1 MEHITIDDVLIDDGL
16 GRTRRRPDVARPQGA
31 SPSGSSRRIGID
43 VGGTKCLGVLLDA
56 EGTVVAEE
64 RRPTPKETDELVER
78 LCELSEVLGPAD
90 SIGVGVPGLVTRE
103 GMLRAAPHITKV
115 ADLPLRA
122 LLAERLGLG
131 GGHRQRRHLRPAGR
145 VHDRQRRRGFG
156 TPCWSRWAPAS
167 AAGSWREASSS
178 GGPTASSGEMGHM
191 VVDPDGPDCPCGRR
205 GCWERFASGS
215 ALAHFGRMAAAAG
228 ELPAALKL
236 AGGDPEAVMGEHV
249 TAAARAGDAASLQIL
264 DGFGRWVGIGLVNLT
279 NLLDPELFVL
289 GGGLVE
295 LRDLI
300 VEPIRHWLG
309 QLLYAPSFRPHPR
322 LEIARLGQRAGAI
335 GAAMLPASVMS

>member
-1 MEHITIDDVLIDDGL
+1 
-16 GRTRRRPDVARPQGA
+16 VAVNGDREQPGG
-31 SPSGSSRRIGID
+31 PSRRIGID
-43 VGGTKCLGVLLDA
+43 VGGTKCLGVLLD
-56 EGTVVAEE
+56 EDGVVVAEE

-78 LCELSEVLGPAD
+78 LVELSELLGPAD
-90 SIGVGVPGLVTRE
+90 SIGVGVPGLVTRQ
-103 GMLRAAPHITKV
+103 GLLRAAPHITKV

-122 LLAERLGLG
+122 LLAERIGVEVVIDNDATCALLAESIMGNAQGVRDAVLVTLGTGIG
-131 GGHRQRRHLRPAGR
+131 GGVLAGGVIQRGCN
-145 VHDRQRRRGFG
+145 GFV
-156 TPCWSRWAPAS
+156 
-167 AAGSWREASSS
+167 
-178 GGPTASSGEMGHM
+178 GEMGHM
-191 VVDPDGPDCPCGRR
+191 VVDPEGPDCPCGRR

-215 ALAHFGRMAAAAG
+215 ALAHFGRVAALAG
-228 ELPAALKL
+228 ELPAVLKL

-249 TAAARAGDAASLQIL
+249 TAAARAGDEAALAIL

-309 QLLYAPSFRPHPR
+309 QLLYAPSLRPHPR
-322 LEIARLGQRAGAI
+322 LEIALLGERAGAI

>member
-1 MEHITIDDVLIDDGL
+1 M
-16 GRTRRRPDVARPQGA
+16 
-31 SPSGSSRRIGID
+31 
-43 VGGTKCLGVLLDA
+43 
-56 EGTVVAEE
+56 
-64 RRPTPKETDELVER
+64 ER

-122 LLAERLGLG
+122 LLAERLGREVVIDNDATCALLAEFTVGNAQGVRDAVLVTLGTGIG
-131 GGHRQRRHLRPAGR
+131 GGVLAGGVIQRGAN
-145 VHDRQRRRGFG
+145 GFV
-156 TPCWSRWAPAS
+156 
-167 AAGSWREASSS
+167 
-178 GGPTASSGEMGHM
+178 GEMGHM

-228 ELPAALKL
+228 ELPVALKL

-249 TAAARAGDAASLQIL
+249 TAAARAGDPASLQIL

-335 GAAMLPASVMS
+335 GAAMLPASNPS

>member
-1 MEHITIDDVLIDDGL
+1 
-16 GRTRRRPDVARPQGA
+16 VAEPQGV
-31 SPSGSSRRIGID
+31 SPSRFSRRIGID

-56 EGTVVAEE
+56 DGAVVAEE

-122 LLAERLGLG
+122 LLAERLGLEVAIDNDATCALLAESTVGNAQGVRDAVLVTLGTGIG
-131 GGHRQRRHLRPAGR
+131 GGVLAGGVIQRGAN
-145 VHDRQRRRGFG
+145 GFV
-156 TPCWSRWAPAS
+156 
-167 AAGSWREASSS
+167 
-178 GGPTASSGEMGHM
+178 GEMGHM
-191 VVDPDGPDCPCGRR
+191 VVDPEGPDCPCGRR

-215 ALAHFGRMAAAAG
+215 ALAHFGRMAAVAG

-335 GAAMLPASVMS
+335 GAAMLPASALS

>member
-1 MEHITIDDVLIDDGL
+1 V
-16 GRTRRRPDVARPQGA
+16 

-56 EGTVVAEE
+56 DGTVVAEE

-90 SIGVGVPGLVTRE
+90 SIGVGVPGLVTRD

-122 LLAERLGLG
+122 LLAERLGLQVVIDNDATCALLAESTIGNAQGVRDAVLVTLGTGIG
-131 GGHRQRRHLRPAGR
+131 GGVLAGGVIQRGAN
-145 VHDRQRRRGFG
+145 GFV
-156 TPCWSRWAPAS
+156 
-167 AAGSWREASSS
+167 
-178 GGPTASSGEMGHM
+178 GEMGHM
-191 VVDPDGPDCPCGRR
+191 VVDPEGPDCPCGRR

-215 ALAHFGRMAAAAG
+215 ALAHFGRMAAEAG

-249 TAAARAGDAASLQIL
+249 TAAARAGDAASLRIL

>member
-1 MEHITIDDVLIDDGL
+1 V
-16 GRTRRRPDVARPQGA
+16 TRH
-31 SPSGSSRRIGID
+31 IGID
-43 VGGTKCLGVLLDA
+43 VGGTKCLGVLLDE
-56 EGTVVAEE
+56 EGTIVDEE
-64 RRPTPKETDELVER
+64 RRPTPKETDELVAR

-90 SIGVGVPGLVTRE
+90 SIGIGVPGLVTRQ

-115 ADLPLRA
+115 ADLPLRDLMAERLERDLAEVTIDNDATCA
-122 LLAERLGLG
+122 LLAESTIGNAQGVRDAVLVTLGTGIG
-131 GGHRQRRHLRPAGR
+131 GGVLAGGVIQRGSN
-145 VHDRQRRRGFG
+145 GFV
-156 TPCWSRWAPAS
+156 
-167 AAGSWREASSS
+167 
-178 GGPTASSGEMGHM
+178 GEMGHM

-215 ALAHFGRMAAAAG
+215 ALAHFGRVAAEEG
-228 ELPAALKL
+228 KLPAVVEL
-236 AGGDPEAVMGEHV
+236 AGGDPAMVTGEHV
-249 TAAARAGDAASLQIL
+249 TAAARAGDEPALAIL

-322 LEIARLGQRAGAI
+322 LEIARLGERAGAV
-335 GAAMLPASVMS
+335 GAAMLHDSVRS

>member
-1 MEHITIDDVLIDDGL
+1 M
-16 GRTRRRPDVARPQGA
+16 
-31 SPSGSSRRIGID
+31 SRRIGID
-43 VGGTKCLGVLLDA
+43 VGGTKCLGVLLDD
-56 EGTVVAEE
+56 EGTILAEE
-64 RRPTPKETDELVER
+64 RRPTPKETDELVSR
-78 LCELSEVLGPAD
+78 LCELYAALGPAD
-90 SIGVGVPGLVTRE
+90 SLGVGVPGLVTRQ

-115 ADLPLRA
+115 ADLPLRDLLMEQIGHDATIDNDATCA
-122 LLAERLGLG
+122 LLAESTIGNAQGVRDAVLVTLGTGIG
-131 GGHRQRRHLRPAGR
+131 GGVLAGGVIQRGAN
-145 VHDRQRRRGFG
+145 GFV
-156 TPCWSRWAPAS
+156 
-167 AAGSWREASSS
+167 
-178 GGPTASSGEMGHM
+178 GEMGHM

-215 ALAHFGRMAAAAG
+215 ALAHFGRVAAEEG
-228 ELPAALKL
+228 RLPTAVAL
-236 AGGDPEAVMGEHV
+236 AGGDPSRVTGEHV
-249 TAAARAGDAASLQIL
+249 TAAARAGDEAALAIL

-322 LEIARLGQRAGAI
+322 LEIAMLGQRAGAV
-335 GAAMLPASVMS
+335 GAAMLPGSVRS